1 MEIHMKSQI
10 PVTLCK
16 MPTKV
21 VSNLNLG
28 GMCYAWIVLLQS
40 YSSLGWAFDILSS
53 QTDALCEILRISHR
67 ISFSQSGLIILSNK
81 FIIT

>member
-10 PVTLCK
+10 LVTLCK

-21 VSNLNLG
+21 FSDLNLG
-28 GMCYAWIVLLQS
+28 GMRYAWIVLLQS

-53 QTDALCEILRISHR
+53 QTGALSEILRISHR